1 MHMCYK
7 RIALCLEEKKKKRKG
22 KEKKKPQYDSALY
35 TAPIANLTSSIW

>member
-7 RIALCLEEKKKKRKG
+7 GIALCLEEKKRKG
-22 KEKKKPQYDSALY
+22 KEKTQYDSALY